1 MRRGVV
7 STCCSTGDVVCRG
20 LNSGLSI
27 KRDSLSRSKE
37 PSIMEALAEKL
48 QNQETRACI
57 VVAFVW

>member
-7 STCCSTGDVVCRG
+7 PTCCSTGDVVCGG

-27 KRDSLSRSKE
+27 KRDSLGRSKE
-37 PSIMEALAEKL
+37 PSIMETLVEKL
-48 QNQETRACI
+48 QIQETRACV